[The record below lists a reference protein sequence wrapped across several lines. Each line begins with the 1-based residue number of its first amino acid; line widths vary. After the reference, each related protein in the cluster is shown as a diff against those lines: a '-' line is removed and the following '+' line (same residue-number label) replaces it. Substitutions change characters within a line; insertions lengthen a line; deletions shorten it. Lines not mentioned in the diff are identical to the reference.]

1 MGLVSLGID
10 MVLRN
15 NKSLMLAGLAAGCL
29 LLAEPAAA
37 FRCGNK
43 LVKDGMHEAEVV
55 AICGEPTSV
64 RRLGYAIR
72 SVDVRRHQLAPSGWT
87 ISRHSGYYSYP
98 AEVMITD
105 TCTTW
110 ALASSCAGWCS
121 RVASCARSKRWAVA
135 TSTNDADKALKQ
147 QVDCALAH

>member
-15 NKSLMLAGLAAGCL
+15 NKSLMLAGIAAGCL

-43 LVKDGMHEAEVV
+43 LVLDGMHEAEVV

-64 RRLGYAIR
+64 RRLGYALR
-72 SVDVRRHQLAPSGWT
+72 SVNVRRHALAPPEWT
-87 ISRHSGYYSYP
+87 ISRHSGYYFYP
-98 AEVMITD
+98 AEVMITEYVYNLGPRKFMRRLVFEGGF
-105 TCTTW
+105 
-110 ALASSCAGWCS
+110 LAEVETLG
-121 RVASCARSKRWAVA
+121 RGYI
-135 TSTNDADKALKQ
+135 D
-147 QVDCALAH
+147 